1 MELMK
6 LFHRF
11 WLNFKLFWRRM
22 RWIKLPYL
30 VILVGGFFIALL
42 AVNIHSLK
50 CIKTEG
56 VQIVNSVQGFNNCN
70 SSSQQSLS
78 FVAYGG
84 RDVDSGH
91 LRHVF
96 DMFKWYGYQRVKKID
111 EEWDVMWS
119 HDYPFQKLAPLMKN
133 LKPHQKVNHFPGT
146 GFITNKMDLATSG
159 LKFIPK
165 AFKIPEQKNQLL
177 NYVSDNPTKKFV
189 QKSNDHRGIKIKS
202 LKEIDLDKPGSFIQ
216 EYISDPLLVD
226 GYKFD
231 IGVYTTI
238 TSFDPL
244 RVYIYNGDALFRY
257 CTEKYYPFD
266 DERVDKYV
274 IGDDYL
280 PTWEVPSLTKYY
292 VDYGFSMKESFDG
305 YMMSIG
311 RDPKT
316 IWLQIE
322 EAIRQVCLKKESQI
336 MKYLSLYK
344 SKRNFFEMMRFDFV
358 VDNNLNVY
366 IMEVNMSPNLSSAH
380 FQQNQLLYEQVL
392 YNLFSLVGLG
402 TKGYLKDERVMVS
415 GKNLVVSPS
424 KCAKCYD
431 CTAPDCQL
439 CRPCLS
445 IETERVLM
453 DAYLEHM
460 NRKDCKRV
468 FPVHHADWTSFPY
481 DHLGPENMLML
492 NWFKA
497 KCESDQSWC

>member
-177 NYVSDNPTKKFV
+177 NYV
-189 QKSNDHRGIKIKS
+189 
-202 LKEIDLDKPGSFIQ
+202 
-216 EYISDPLLVD
+216 
-226 GYKFD
+226 
-231 IGVYTTI
+231 
-238 TSFDPL
+238 
-244 RVYIYNGDALFRY
+244 
-257 CTEKYYPFD
+257 
-266 DERVDKYV
+266 
-274 IGDDYL
+274 
-280 PTWEVPSLTKYY
+280 
-292 VDYGFSMKESFDG
+292 
-305 YMMSIG
+305 
-311 RDPKT
+311 
-316 IWLQIE
+316 
-322 EAIRQVCLKKESQI
+322 
-336 MKYLSLYK
+336 LY
-344 SKRNFFEMMRFDFV
+344 
-358 VDNNLNVY
+358 
-366 IMEVNMSPNLSSAH
+366 
-380 FQQNQLLYEQVL
+380 
-392 YNLFSLVGLG
+392 
-402 TKGYLKDERVMVS
+402 
-415 GKNLVVSPS
+415 
-424 KCAKCYD
+424 
-431 CTAPDCQL
+431 
-439 CRPCLS
+439 
-445 IETERVLM
+445 
-453 DAYLEHM
+453 
-460 NRKDCKRV
+460 
-468 FPVHHADWTSFPY
+468 
-481 DHLGPENMLML
+481 
-492 NWFKA
+492 
-497 KCESDQSWC
+497 